1 MNSLNKWSVVSGR
14 WSEISFS
21 WPPTTDHW
29 PLIKIMAQKNQT
41 FESSLGEL
49 EKIVRKLEDGDLSLE
64 ESLKL
69 FEDGVR
75 ISRECQERLSQAER
89 RIEILLKDE
98 KGSPILQEINSDT
111 LDEPPQPKIKRR
123 IVFDEEQD
131 ESPF

>member
-1 MNSLNKWSVVSGR
+1 
-14 WSEISFS
+14 
-21 WPPTTDHW
+21 
-29 PLIKIMAQKNQT
+29 MAKNQT

-75 ISRECQERLSQAER
+75 LSRECQERLSAAER

-98 KGSPILQEINSDT
+98 KGNPFLQEIKADQT
-111 LDEPPQPKIKRR
+111 EAPAEPKIKRR
-123 IVFDEEQD
+123 IVFDTDDE